1 MIRAKV
7 LSLYFFIYLFTYF
20 ITYSNCLSF
29 LNSINKV
36 FFLAPNVTV
45 LHQARTARQIK
56 MPLIT
61 EVNSISLKL
70 IMILLTCYTCQF
82 ITSFPWIEI
91 DFEIEKPILKKSY
104 HQKAKILFLKK
115 IFCNIRSKIKRK
127 IRRPVLT
134 SCITSLLVPRP
145 QLSARPLRFG

>member
-36 FFLAPNVTV
+36 FFSRSERHRLTPSKNCTTNKNATY
-45 LHQARTARQIK
+45 K
-56 MPLIT
+56 
-61 EVNSISLKL
+61 VNSISLKL

-91 DFEIEKPILKKSY
+91 DFEIEKSILKKSY

-127 IRRPVLT
+127 IRRPFLT